1 MRPQQ
6 DRQEFD
12 VRLRLT
18 AGLALLLGILGAI
31 LALPLTASAAAS
43 TGVAVVASDTPDEEG
58 PAVTGQ
64 LADQTGEDEQPV
76 EGVQIT
82 VVDEQGAE
90 IGTDTSDAEG
100 NFSITVPGLGSYT
113 VRLDEETL
121 PEGIALRNPEQV
133 EETVAITT
141 DLGATVQFPI
151 GPDERQTTGQAE
163 IVVGLIVSGFLFSTI
178 LALAALGLSMIFGT
192 TGLTNFA
199 HGEVVAFGAI
209 VAYSINQAGAPLLV
223 AALAAVVLSALFGLF
238 QDAALWRQLRRRGTG
253 LIAMMIVS
261 IGLAIFLRAVYQY
274 FIGGNRLAYSEYVA
288 SSPWEFGIVS
298 IPPRDLVIMVI
309 ALAVLV
315 LAALALQ
322 LTRTGKAMRAVADNP
337 ALSASSGINVD
348 RVIALV
354 WTGGAALAGLGG
366 ILYALKFQLDY
377 QMGLRLL
384 LLIFAAVVLGGLGTI
399 WGAMVGS
406 LIVGVF
412 TELSTLVVPAELKYV
427 GALTLLIVILL
438 IRPQGILGRAQRV
451 G

>member
-1 MRPQQ
+1 MR
-6 DRQEFD
+6 
-12 VRLRLT
+12 VRLT
-18 AGLALLLGILGAI
+18 ATLVLLLCIVGATV
-31 LALPLTASAAAS
+31 AVPLTAAAAAA
-43 TGVAVVASDTPDEEG
+43 TGVGVVASDTPDEEG
-58 PAVTGQ
+58 PAIMGQ
-64 LADQTGEDEQPV
+64 LADETGDEEQPV
-76 EGVQIT
+76 EGAEVT
-82 VVDEQGAE
+82 VLDEGGAE
-90 IGTDTSDAEG
+90 IGTDTTDAEG
-100 NFSITVPGLGSYT
+100 NFSITVPGGGTYT
-113 VRLDEETL
+113 ARLEVDTL
-121 PEGIALRNPEQV
+121 PEGITLRDPGAV
-133 EETVAITT
+133 ERTVTVVGFDT
-141 DLGATVQFPI
+141 VVQFPI
-151 GPDERQTTGQAE
+151 GADERQTTGQAE

-199 HGEVVAFGAI
+199 HGELVAFGAI
-209 VAYSINQAGAPLLV
+209 VAWSINRAGMPLLV
-223 AALAAVVLSALFGLF
+223 AGLAAVVLSAVFGLF
-238 QDAALWRQLRRRGTG
+238 QDTVLWRQLRRRGTG

-261 IGLAIFLRAVYQY
+261 IGLAIFLRAIYQY
-274 FIGGNRLAYSEYVA
+274 FIGGNRLAYTDYVTSA
-288 SSPWEFGIVS
+288 PWRFGIIS
-298 IPPRDLVIMVI
+298 IPPRDLVLMAI
-309 ALAVLV
+309 AVAVLV

-322 LTRTGKAMRAVADNP
+322 FTRTGKAMRAVADNP
-337 ALSASSGINVD
+337 PLSSSSGINVD

-377 QMGLRLL
+377 QLGLRLL

-406 LIVGVF
+406 LIVGLF

>member
-1 MRPQQ
+1 
-6 DRQEFD
+6 
-12 VRLRLT
+12 VRLT
-18 AGLALLLGILGAI
+18 AALVLLLGILGATV
-31 LALPLTASAAAS
+31 ALPLTAWASPSA
-43 TGVAVVASDTPDEEG
+43 GVAVVTSDSPDEEG
-58 PAVTGQ
+58 PLIMGR
-64 LADQTGEDEQPV
+64 LADETGEDEPV
-76 EGVQIT
+76 EGAEIT
-82 VVDEQGAE
+82 VLDEGGAE
-90 IGTDTSDAEG
+90 IGTDTTDADG
-100 NFSITVPGLGSYT
+100 NFSIAVPGGGTYT
-113 VRLDEETL
+113 ARLNVDTL
-121 PEGIALRNPEQV
+121 PEGITLRDPGAV
-133 EETVAITT
+133 ERTVTVVGFDT
-141 DLGATVQFPI
+141 VVQFPI
-151 GPDERQTTGQAE
+151 GADERQTTGQAE

-199 HGEVVAFGAI
+199 HGELVAFGAI
-209 VAYSINQAGAPLLV
+209 VAWSINRAGMPLLV
-223 AALAAVVLSALFGLF
+223 AGLAAVVLSAVFGLF
-238 QDAALWRQLRRRGTG
+238 QDTVLWRQLRRRGTG

-261 IGLAIFLRAVYQY
+261 IGLAIFLRAIYQY
-274 FIGGNRLAYSEYVA
+274 FIGGNRLAYTDYVTSA
-288 SSPWEFGIVS
+288 PWRFGIIS
-298 IPPRDLVIMVI
+298 IPPRDLVLMAI
-309 ALAVLV
+309 AVAVLV

-322 LTRTGKAMRAVADNP
+322 FTRTGKAMRAVADNP
-337 ALSASSGINVD
+337 PLSSSSGINVD

-377 QMGLRLL
+377 QLGLRLL

-406 LIVGVF
+406 LIVGLF